1 MELSRSNLLA
11 VSLASSLSLISTLS
25 YSAAFGIA
33 EQSAL
38 GIGNAFAG
46 GAASAE
52 DASTIWYNP
61 LALKAIR

>member
-38 GIGNAFAG
+38 GIGNAFTG

-52 DASTIWYNP
+52 DASTIW
-61 LALKAIR
+61 